1 MSSKLPPYQPPSPFT
16 PFLRR
21 FTDEAAVDLAETR
34 ALYNE
39 VRSAHRASMWG
50 QSDALERVHNH
61 LVTCISESTALP
73 ENETLLEA
81 LDRCQKE
88 VLALETTIFSSP
100 EIKWDVAKL
109 SMKEQVDLRR
119 FLRAQQHFLA
129 NAEKVGDLLGDAVAG
144 ILAGLIGQLPKFEG
158 DEDDAAL
165 TVPLVALM
173 NKPGEVIDRL
183 TNTLIKPEL
192 SESGL
197 FVALT
202 DRLYRNICAASGI
215 DPDDDKPRK
224 KFITADESELPPVEL
239 AETYLRGTPFLDL
252 FLTPVPFAIP
262 EKARFEHHWIVAPP
276 GAGKSTTLQYLISR
290 DLVKVAAGEASVV
303 VMESNRDL
311 IKAVEGL
318 KVFAPGGALDG
329 KLVVIDAEDVEWP
342 IALNLFDVGLSDT
355 QSYSPA
361 AREGFRNAVLSLYDY
376 IFGALL
382 SAELTSRQHTL
393 FNFTIELL
401 LNIPSATLDTLIDLM
416 QPGGLAQFQHH
427 VAALDPDAR
436 RFFEL
441 KFNSREFDRTK
452 EQVVD
457 RLFAVKRIRTLSR
470 MFAAP
475 KSKFDFFAEMGAGK
489 VILINVP
496 LSLLQED
503 GVEIVGRFFI
513 SMILLAAHKRQLLP
527 RSERLPCFVYIDE
540 CQDFI
545 RRDPKIPVILDQA
558 RKLNVALIL
567 AHQRLQQLQPYVLD
581 ALYGATAIKFATKVS
596 DAAAHALARDM
607 RTTPDFILDQPPYYF
622 AAYVRGLTARALSIG
637 IPLTDLNR
645 AARMSRSE
653 YDAVR
658 QGLRARY
665 AAERDTPRPA
675 ATGPVEAPLGAVNPG
690 VESAAATVP
699 AKSSVS
705 SPPTPPPDDDWRS

>member
-1 MSSKLPPYQPPSPFT
+1 MSSKLPLYQPPSPYT

-34 ALYNE
+34 TLYEE
-39 VRSAHRASMWG
+39 VRAAHRASPWG
-50 QSDALERVHNH
+50 QTEALERIHAH
-61 LVTCISESTALP
+61 LVEHIVANVDLPSTNAL
-73 ENETLLEA
+73 LKA
-81 LDRCQKE
+81 FDRCQRE

-100 EIKWDVAKL
+100 EIKWDIAKL

-129 NAEKVGDLLGDAVAG
+129 NAEKVGDRLGDAVVG
-144 ILAGLIGQLPKFEG
+144 IFAGLIGELPKFD
-158 DEDDAAL
+158 DEDDDNAL

-173 NKPGEVIDRL
+173 AKPGDVIDRL

-197 FVALT
+197 FMTLA
-202 DRLYRNICAASGI
+202 DRLYRNICAVSGI
-215 DPDDDKPRK
+215 DPADEKPRK
-224 KFITADESELPPVEL
+224 PFITANESELSPLEI
-239 AETYLRGTPFLDL
+239 AETYLSGTPFLDL
-252 FLTPVPFAIP
+252 FLTPVPFSIP
-262 EKARFEHHWIVAPP
+262 DKARFEHHWIVAPP
-276 GAGKSTTLQYLISR
+276 GAGKSTTLQYLITR
-290 DLVKVAAGEASVV
+290 DLERVANDEASIV

-311 IKAVEGL
+311 IKAIEGL
-318 KVFAPGGALDG
+318 KVFAPGEPLDG
-329 KLVVIDAEDVEWP
+329 KLVVIDAEDVDWP
-342 IALNLFDVGLSDT
+342 IALNLFDVGLNET
-355 QSYSPA
+355 QAYSPA
-361 AREGFRNAVLSLYDY
+361 EREGFRNAVLSLYDY
-376 IFGALL
+376 IFSALL

-401 LNIPSATLDTLIDLM
+401 LTIPAATLDTLIDLM
-416 QPGGLAQFQHH
+416 QPGGLAQYQHY
-427 VAALDPDAR
+427 VAGLDSDAR

-475 KSKFDFFAEMGAGK
+475 KSKFDFFTEMGQAK

-496 LSLLQED
+496 QSLLQED

-581 ALYGATAIKFATKVS
+581 ALYGATAIKFATKIS

-607 RTTPDFILDQPPYYF
+607 RTTPDFILDQPAYHF
-622 AAYVRGLTARALSIG
+622 AAYVRGVTGRALSIR
-637 IPLTDLNR
+637 IPATDMNSYP
-645 AARMSRSE
+645 RMTRGE
-653 YDAVR
+653 YDAMR
-658 QGLRARY
+658 ESLRAAY
-665 AAERDTPRPA
+665 ATVRDEPRPA
-675 ATGPVEAPLGAVNPG
+675 MLSRDMISPKLVI
-690 VESAAATVP
+690 TVP
-699 AKSSVS
+699 APAGPLSAIDMSSQ
-705 SPPTPPPDDDWRS
+705 DDDWRS

>member
-1 MSSKLPPYQPPSPFT
+1 LSSKLPEYVPQSPYT

-34 ALYNE
+34 RLYDE
-39 VRSAHRASMWG
+39 VRAQHRASAWG
-50 QSDALERVHNH
+50 EDGALERIHNH
-61 LVTCISESTALP
+61 LVDCIAKEVELP
-73 ENETLLEA
+73 SSKSLLEA
-81 LDRCQKE
+81 LDKCQKA
-88 VLALETTIFSSP
+88 VLALETTIFSFP
-100 EIKWDVAKL
+100 EIKWDIAKL

-119 FLRAQQHFLA
+119 FLRAQEHFLA
-129 NAEKVGDLLGDAVAG
+129 NDERVGDLLGDVLAG
-144 ILAGLIGQLPKFEG
+144 IFAGLIGELPKLDEAG
-158 DEDDAAL
+158 DNAL
-165 TVPLVALM
+165 TVPLVARMRNPRDLV
-173 NKPGEVIDRL
+173 NRL
-183 TNTLIKPEL
+183 TNTLAK
-192 SESGL
+192 SEFSEAGIFTSL
-197 FVALT
+197 Q
-202 DRLYRNICAASGI
+202 DQLYRNICLASGI
-215 DPDDDKPRK
+215 DPADPKPRK
-224 KFITADESELPPVEL
+224 PFITADESELGPVEL
-239 AETYLRGTPFLDL
+239 VETYLRGTPFLDL

-262 EKARFEHHWIVAPP
+262 DKARFEHHWIVAPP
-276 GAGKSTTLQYLISR
+276 GAGKSTTLQYLITR
-290 DLVKVAAGEASVV
+290 DLERIANGEASVV

-311 IKAVEGL
+311 IKAIEGL
-318 KVFAPGGALDG
+318 KVFAPGEALDG

-342 IALNLFDVGLSDT
+342 IALNLFDVGLSET

-361 AREGFRNAVLSLYDY
+361 EREGFRNAVLSLYDY
-376 IFGALL
+376 IFSALL

-416 QPGGLAQFQHH
+416 QPSGLAQFQQY
-427 VAALDPDAR
+427 VSKLDSDAR

-475 KSKFDFFAEMGAGK
+475 KSKFDFFTEMGAGK

-496 LSLLQED
+496 QSLLQED

-527 RSERLPCFVYIDE
+527 KEQRLPCFVYIDE

-596 DAAAHALARDM
+596 DSAAHALARDM
-607 RTTPDFILDQPPYYF
+607 RTTPDFILDQPPYHF
-622 AAYVRGLTARALSIG
+622 AAYVRGLTDHALSIR
-637 IPLTDLNR
+637 IPATDMNR
-645 AARMSRSE
+645 FPRMTRTE
-653 YDAVR
+653 HELVR
-658 QGLRARY
+658 DRLRAVY
-665 AAERDTPRPA
+665 AASRDQGRPA
-675 ATGPVEAPLGAVNPG
+675 ATGPSEPSSAVTTTSETPAEMPSPG
-690 VESAAATVP
+690 DLP
-699 AKSSVS
+699 
-705 SPPTPPPDDDWRS
+705 PPTDDDWRS